1 MTQKEY
7 EQEILTQ
14 PFYKSLTFIKK
25 SKDVFEI
32 EEFDSFTKKVHPI
45 NSIPK
50 NLLVALKD
58 RLNKNEKNLFDNIVS
73 SSECSEKT
81 IKNNT
86 LNNFV
91 KECIQNFMND
101 LIKEKEQVI
110 QDKNNLYATY
120 IQSFLG
126 PPFNL
131 MIKLIIDTRLIPD
144 NFAEFNFNIN
154 DFLQMDETKFV
165 LKSYDEENNQ
175 IENSIG
181 YSYRFVVSGKREDL
195 FHMFDSYNDKRK
207 KEISKIKNILF
218 QPVINNR
225 STIFWESLDHFL
237 FYEVKIAPYDRLGEI
252 EGKLISRDTLKNKNH
267 IVYIAR
273 DIDNVVRYIG
283 EGKADRFKHV
293 NSGVSHVY
301 ELNKEHFLGR
311 KMDIQIYNKNLTK
324 TEALS
329 IERFLLNK
337 YKQCGLWNKKDYKE

>member
-1 MTQKEY
+1 MDQIKY

-58 RLNKNEKNLFDNIVS
+58 RLNKNEKNLFDNIIS

-81 IKNNT
+81 IKNKT

-91 KECIQNFMND
+91 KECIQNFMNG
-101 LIKEKEQVI
+101 LIKEQEQVVH
-110 QDKNNLYATY
+110 DKNNLYATY

-131 MIKLIIDTRLIPD
+131 MIKLIIDTRLIPN
-144 NFAEFNFNIN
+144 NFEEFNFNIN
-154 DFLQMDETKFV
+154 DFSQIDETKFV
-165 LKSYDEENNQ
+165 LKCYDEENHQ

-181 YSYRFVVSGKREDL
+181 CNYRFIVSGRKEDL
-195 FHMFDSYNDKRK
+195 LYTFDSYNSKMK
-207 KEISKIKNILF
+207 KEISKMKNMLF
-218 QPVINNR
+218 HPVENNR
-225 STIFWESLDHFL
+225 STLFWQLLDHFL

-252 EGKLISRDTLKNKNH
+252 EGKLVSRDTLKDKNH

-273 DIDNVVRYIG
+273 DIDNIVRYIG

-301 ELNKEHFLGR
+301 ELNREHFLGK
-311 KMDIQIYNKNLTK
+311 KMNVEIYNKNLTK

-337 YKQCGLWNKKDYKE
+337 YSQCGLWNKKDYKE